1 MFVLLSTMGGALAS
15 KEDGH
20 YTLDLITGMMK
31 PRLKKLFYII
41 DTALTCLAA
50 GVLLYTGIIMA
61 ASQYRIGF
69 VSVAL
74 KVPNWVYGSFVP
86 LGVAFILIRSVLAI
100 VRALRAD
107 GKEEEK

>member
-1 MFVLLSTMGGALAS
+1 M
-15 KEDGH
+15 
-20 YTLDLITGMMK
+20 
-31 PRLKKLFYII
+31 
-41 DTALTCLAA
+41 
-50 GVLLYTGIIMA
+50 
-61 ASQYRIGF
+61 
-69 VSVAL
+69 AL